1 VISAR
6 SARDCARDERGG
18 VLVIVVVSLLSLA
31 LVAAL
36 VIDVANWFEHK
47 RHLQLQADAAALA
60 GGSAFQLP
68 GCSNTAIYNAVRKYA
83 GVKDSTYPTVYN
95 RQVGGTPAAKAHV
108 LVNSPNRVGSH
119 DGFWPYGTDY
129 TDQGP
134 PCSANFVDVKMTEA
148 DLPWFFGPK
157 RLVPRINARARVS
170 MKLVSGLSGQ
180 LPIGVPDVNP
190 LSGAVVFYDEANPNT
205 LATTYAKYLRKVNTT
220 GGLNEWANTDSTG
233 SAVPASVTMPASGQL
248 GVVLAFSS
256 DGPPLR
262 PPLPIANMTVT
273 QICAQVR
280 VDCYNAPASSG
291 LLFMHG
297 FSTAAAPANK
307 VPIAKDATLNTTGGS
322 ACPGSYAY
330 FTYNNSS
337 CTATLSMT
345 FATTITTLNNVQ
357 LTATPGGNCTVGGQG
372 TMSGNGL
379 TRTIAVTVPA
389 NAGPCPI
396 TVTWAVKQETGFGTP
411 ATTCGNNFS
420 STTCVGTF
428 GIVQRVFGGDD
439 DLSGPVRTA
448 HLLNMGSSF
457 SNPAGTCPGPLG
469 WGAACNSL
477 PINGTARNLS
487 VDVQLAG
494 AIATSASDPPVLLR
508 IICKQDSGGNCVGGS
523 RNGSLDCNR
532 TGNLQT
538 QISNGC
544 TPHYTINTDPN
555 LACPWNSKTAM
566 LDSNLPGGF
575 PCVAVQTGGSVGQFT
590 QGIQDRILGGSNQ
603 CPGTATGPPVPGRN
617 YWSLF
622 PNLPDPSR
630 TDQYNFV
637 DPRIV
642 YVFMVPFGSFRGSG
656 STLLPI
662 VSFGVFYVTG
672 WGGNGNGNDDP
683 CPGADPAP
691 KGDLA
696 GHFITHVDTSAN
708 STGTQPCVTGSF
720 NPCVAILT
728 E

>member
-1 VISAR
+1 MTRTRIRPS
-6 SARDCARDERGG
+6 DERGG
-18 VLVIVVVSLLSLA
+18 VLVIVAVSLLTLA
-31 LVAAL
+31 LFAAL

-68 GCSNTAIYNAVRKYA
+68 GCSDTAIYTAVRQYA

-95 RQVGGTPAAKAHV
+95 RQVGGTAAANAHV
-108 LVNSPNRVGSH
+108 LVNATT
-119 DGFWPYGTDY
+119 FWPTGADY
-129 TDQGP
+129 TDTGH
-134 PCSANFVDVKMTEA
+134 PCTSNFVDVKMTES

-157 RLVPRINARARVS
+157 KLVPRINARARVS

-205 LATTYAKYLRKVNTT
+205 LSTTYAKYLRKVNTA

-233 SAVPASVTMPASGQL
+233 SAIPASVTMPASGRL

-256 DGPPLR
+256 DGPPAR
-262 PPLPIANMTVT
+262 PPLPIAGMTVT
-273 QICAQVR
+273 QICAQAR

-291 LLFMHG
+291 LLFVHG

-307 VPIAKDATLNTTGGS
+307 TPIAKDATLATAASGGG
-322 ACPGSYAY
+322 ACPGAYAY

-357 LTATPGGNCTVGGQG
+357 LTATPGGNCTGGG
-372 TMSGNGL
+372 TMNGNGL
-379 TRTIAVTVPA
+379 TRTSTITVPA

-396 TVTWAVKQETGFGTP
+396 TVDWAVKQETGFGTP
-411 ATTCGNNFS
+411 PATCGNNFNNTS
-420 STTCVGTF
+420 CKGTF
-428 GIVQRVFGGDD
+428 GVVQRIFGGND

-477 PINGTARNLS
+477 PISGTARALA

-494 AIATSASDPPVLLR
+494 AISTSASDPPVLLR
-508 IICKQDSGGNCVGGS
+508 IVGGS

-532 TGNLQT
+532 TGNLQD

-555 LACPWNSKTAM
+555 LACPWGSKTAM

-590 QGIQDRILGGSNQ
+590 QGIQNRILGGSSQ
-603 CPGTATGPPVPGRN
+603 CPASGPGRN
-617 YWSLF
+617 YWSTF
-622 PNLPDPSR
+622 PNLPDPL
-630 TDQYNFV
+630 NAAHPFV

-642 YVFMVPFGSFRGSG
+642 YVFMVPFGSFNGSG

-662 VSFGVFYVTG
+662 VSFGIFYVTG

-696 GHFITHVDTSAN
+696 GHFITHVVTSGDA
-708 STGTQPCVTGSF
+708 TGTQPCSTGSF
-720 NPCVAILT
+720 NPCVAVLT
-728 E
+728 N